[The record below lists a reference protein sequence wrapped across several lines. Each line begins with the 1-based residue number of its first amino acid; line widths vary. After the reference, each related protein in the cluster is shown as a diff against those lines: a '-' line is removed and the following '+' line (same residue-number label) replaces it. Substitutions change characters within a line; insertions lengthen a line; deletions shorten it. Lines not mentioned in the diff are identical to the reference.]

1 MSSSSSTQ
9 NVAPRYARNN
19 FPIQVLYDIVPTVQ
33 DMEIERTRA
42 GLPEQFH
49 LSTELHPHQLLE
61 IRYRHLNVPAS
72 PTANA
77 ASDLQVGVPP
87 VRPDRATVASQQP
100 QLASD
105 WNAHIADAQIGRFD
119 GNFIQFHLPADPKSR
134 HYQFVRNIAA
144 EMYDPNSGFADDMDV
159 LARRTRA
166 NEMSIQ
172 QAFCRLA
179 NEIARRAAAVEPDR
193 SFTIDA
199 DSKTVPIPQVFV
211 SRGSTF
217 VRERDSDTAEHG
229 PKQDQL
235 PCDSYDQN
243 KPDIFFNYWQGIDIS
258 SVHSPLWIQL
268 AGAAEVKAASRWD
281 MMLPLM
287 IQLARH
293 QVSQVR
299 LRVRTASKANP

>member
-1 MSSSSSTQ
+1 MSSSSSAQ

-77 ASDLQVGVPP
+77 ASDLQVGVSP
-87 VRPDRATVASQQP
+87 VRPGRATVASQQP

-211 SRGSTF
+211 SRGTTY
-217 VRERDSDTAEHG
+217 VREKERDATHHG
-229 PKQDQL
+229 QKDALTPSPYQ
-235 PCDSYDQN
+235 SYDSN
-243 KPDIFFNYWQGIDIS
+243 KPDIFFNYWQGVDIAELD
-258 SVHSPLWIQL
+258 SPLWFQL
-268 AGAAEVKAASRWD
+268 AGAAEVKPGSATD
-281 MMLPLM
+281 MMLPLL
-287 IQLARH
+287 IQLSRY
-293 QVSQVR
+293 QVSQPRPSVLL
-299 LRVRTASKANP
+299 LRTS